1 MARINKNSRLKG
13 LPPKIQLFESD
24 SVSSQGNNS
33 IPWSDQNTIVFNE
46 RQDVNYGS
54 KLDASSQFLTSEL
67 SSSLSSTGKIIA
79 GVSDTWTIQSGLSS
93 RLTTTLEPYKDSGNP
108 AVDGLSNEDSFFSSG
123 NTEGFTQPLWS
134 KKKIEID
141 IGSKPCSFKMVI
153 SQSNN
158 INTVAGT
165 PPTYDNGTAPGYVSG
180 SSYPMAYYN
189 FDTKMWEGIGT
200 GYALQSNNITR
211 GAKAGDGI
219 LSQNMAWQDAV
230 EFLTV
235 GFCPGILNLKAQ
247 ITNALTSSTPQQV
260 DYAEHF
266 LSLDPPRKDIVNQK
280 LAGHVTD
287 NYGFP
292 YAAKFH
298 ATSSQLLN
306 MSDYISQPFLL
317 EKIVLDISGAQF
329 TMFDSVDPGG
339 YYSLTSSVLPAVVNN
354 FFVLNQRRNS
364 SYTFRPENYNDSVA
378 NSLQFTIPRQQRLT
392 AGASETYVN
401 TVRDLVTY
409 GGITSYT
416 NDIADRQT
424 EVIPFFTDLTQI
436 SAKQAA
442 LAAQTAGAEVGCPLF
457 GVYTTATSTAAL
469 TSSFDI
475 LGNISRDLNIY
486 VSSSI
491 SSSLAEMSWTSNI
504 KANIPVVS
512 FNRTNFFDTNSILSL
527 GNTSNISS
535 FWNGFE
541 GGTNGLSFRS
551 FVNRR
556 QKSDLGSV
564 AFIDAGGSA
573 DVGVSSLFEQRFAKD
588 FSKKSDFVGN
598 IMFKEK
604 PLIYENPY
612 LLLPTDQLVF
622 GWQLPTPQYISDFAS
637 MIAPVIS
644 RGHHNV
650 WGAMSIPPT
659 ATGLNGLMDICQM
672 SFNGPGKVIFY
683 GSYISED
690 TEDTEMTSDVV
701 VTSAISK
708 PIGES

>member
-24 SVSSQGNNS
+24 SVSSQGNGS
-33 IPWSDQNTIVFNE
+33 IPWSDQKTIVFNE

-158 INTVAGT
+158 ADTVAGT
-165 PPTYDNGTAPGYVSG
+165 DPTYDNGTTPGYVSG

-189 FDTKMWEGIGT
+189 FDTKVWEGIGT

-211 GAKAGDGI
+211 GALAGTSI
-219 LSQNMAWQDAV
+219 LPQNMAWQDAV

-260 DYAEHF
+260 DYAEYF

-354 FFVLNQRRNS
+354 FFILNQRRNS
-364 SYTFRPENYNDSVA
+364 SYSFRPENYNESVA

-512 FNRTNFFDTNSILSL
+512 FNRTSFFDTNSILSL

-573 DVGVSSLFEQRFAKD
+573 VVGVSTFFEQRFAKD

-637 MIAPVIS
+637 TIAPVIS

>member
-165 PPTYDNGTAPGYVSG
+165 PPTYDNGTPSGYISG

-189 FDTKMWEGIGT
+189 FDTKVWEGIGT

-211 GAKAGDGI
+211 GALAGDSV

-339 YYSLTSSVLPAVVNN
+339 YYSLTSSVLPAVINN
-354 FFVLNQRRNS
+354 FFILNQRQNLNYS
-364 SYTFRPENYNDSVA
+364 FRPENYNFSVA
-378 NSLQFTIPRQQRLT
+378 TDLQFTIPRQQRLT
-392 AGASETYVN
+392 ADSSETYVN

-416 NDIADRQT
+416 NDIVDRQT
-424 EVIPFFTDLTQI
+424 EVIPFFTNTTDFINKQSALGTQT
-436 SAKQAA
+436 
-442 LAAQTAGAEVGCPLF
+442 LGAEVGCPLF
-457 GVYTTATSTAAL
+457 GIYTTTTSTAVL

-475 LGNISRDLNIY
+475 LDNVSRDLNIY

-491 SSSLAEMSWTSNI
+491 SSSLADMSWTTNI
-504 KANIPVVS
+504 KANIPVIS
-512 FNRTNFFDTNSILSL
+512 FNRTTLFDSNSILSL
-527 GNTSNISS
+527 GNTSNVSTL
-535 FWNGFE
+535 WNSYR
-541 GGTNGLSFRS
+541 GGTNGLGNSFI
-551 FVNRR
+551 NRR

-564 AFIDAGGSA
+564 AFFDLGATP
-573 DVGVSSLFEQRFAKD
+573 GVSDLYTQRYALD
-588 FSKKSDFVGN
+588 FSKDGYVVAAT
-598 IMFKEK
+598 MFKEK
-604 PLIYENPY
+604 PSTYENPY
-612 LLLPTDQLVF
+612 LLLPSDQLVF
-622 GWQLPTPQYISDFAS
+622 GWQLPTPQYVSDFDSVIVPA
-637 MIAPVIS
+637 IS

-683 GSYISED
+683 GSYISQD